1 MNSGPFY
8 LIDMSKMSEDDFRP
22 RLGIM
27 TRYAATE
34 EAKQEAADRA
44 KYKAQLLDRL
54 IQRGHTREQAELQA
68 TRIMYLPGFSGPT
81 FTE

>member
-8 LIDMSKMSEDDFRP
+8 FDMSKMDEDDFRP
-22 RLGIM
+22 RQGIM
-27 TRYAATE
+27 TRYAVTE
-34 EAKQEAADRA
+34 EVKKEAADLA
-44 KYKAQLLDRL
+44 KYKAQLIDRL

-68 TRIMYLPGFSGPT
+68 MRIMYLPGFSGPT